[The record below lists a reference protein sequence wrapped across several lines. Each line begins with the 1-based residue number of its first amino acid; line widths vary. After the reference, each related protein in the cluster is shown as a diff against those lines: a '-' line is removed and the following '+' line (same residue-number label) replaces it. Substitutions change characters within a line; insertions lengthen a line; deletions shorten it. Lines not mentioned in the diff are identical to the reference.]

1 MRQRTRTALVLTAGA
16 LTSLAVAAPGT
27 AEDSSRAVPLSE
39 LQRLEP
45 VLQYGAP
52 PVQPTQPTGL
62 QPSAST
68 AAPADVQ
75 AAEMAAPR
83 RLEPVDAVGV
93 PAPMAAE
100 DLRRLETTIQAQEQR
115 LADQE
120 KRLADQARAIEE
132 QRQALLSQQRALKAM
147 QTQLYGG
154 QAQVVPATMGAAG
167 GISPPPSQG
176 QKVPAQAEGTPP
188 PVGEAPPAEEPERPE
203 VAALAEVGG
212 VLTPKGTLVLEPS
225 FSLTH
230 SNINRFVFQGVEIVE
245 AVLVG
250 AIEASDADR
259 DSITLAGTARYGIT
273 NRLEVEAKLPLSYRN
288 DRVTNLIV
296 STGAQATQELD
307 AFDIG
312 DAEFAGHYQI
322 NQGTGG
328 WPYFVGNLR
337 VKTDTGLSPFDID
350 RNAQGIELELPTGS
364 GFWGV
369 QPSITAIFPSDPVV
383 FYANVG
389 YLWNIERGID
399 ESIGASFIGDVDPG
413 DNISVSGG
421 MGFGLNEKASFSL
434 GYEHNYITETKTE
447 INGVVVESDSLQVGL
462 LSLGFSYRLSDNIS
476 LNLDVKVG
484 ATEDAPDA
492 QATLRVPVALQ
503 LFD

>member
-1 MRQRTRTALVLTAGA
+1 MRRRTRTALVSTAGM
-16 LTSLAVAAPGT
+16 LTVLAVPGW
-27 AEDSSRAVPLSE
+27 AEDGSRSVPLSE

-45 VLQYGAP
+45 VAPYGPLPAP
-52 PVQPTQPTGL
+52 P
-62 QPSAST
+62 
-68 AAPADVQ
+68 AAPAQLQSPAGPATVQ
-75 AAEMAAPR
+75 AAEMAQPR
-83 RLEPVDAVGV
+83 RLEPIDAAGA
-93 PAPMAAE
+93 PALAAAN
-100 DLRRLETTIQAQEQR
+100 DLRRLESTIQAQERR

-120 KRLADQARAIEE
+120 KRLAEQARALEE
-132 QRQALLSQQRALKAM
+132 QRQALLAQQRTLKAM
-147 QTQLYGG
+147 QAQLYGG
-154 QAQVVPATMGAAG
+154 QPQVVPATMGGAG
-167 GISPPPSQG
+167 GMSPPPQVQ
-176 QKVPAQAEGTPP
+176 QKVPAQAEPAPGTPP
-188 PVGEAPPAEEPERPE
+188 PVGEAPAAEEPKRPD

-212 VLTPKGTLVLEPS
+212 VLTPKGTLVVEPS
-225 FSLTH
+225 LSLTH

-259 DSITLAGTARYGIT
+259 DSITLAGTLRYGVT
-273 NRLEVEAKLPLSYRN
+273 DRLEVEAKLPVTYRD

-307 AFDIG
+307 AFGIG
-312 DAEFAGHYQI
+312 DVEIAGHYQI
-322 NQGTGG
+322 NRGTGG

-337 VKTDTGLSPFDID
+337 VKSDTGLSPFDID

-369 QPSITAIFPSDPVV
+369 QPSFTAIFPSDPVV
-383 FYANVG
+383 FYGNVG
-389 YLWNIERGID
+389 YLWNIERSID
-399 ESIGASFIGDVDPG
+399 ETIGASLIGDVNPG
-413 DNISVSGG
+413 DNISVSMG
-421 MGFGLNEKASFSL
+421 MGFGLNERASFNL

-447 INGVVVESDSLQVGL
+447 INGVVTESDSLQVGL
-462 LSLGFSYRLSDNIS
+462 LDLGFSYRLSDTVS